1 MSPRE
6 DHRSYNAQPWY
17 AGCTMEAEA
26 INWPESVIESHPGGL
41 DRCFFGGVGVPEIL
55 CKVTI
60 FMIAHQPTQSALQTC
75 Q

>member
-41 DRCFFGGVGVPEIL
+41 DRCFFGGGGGP
-55 CKVTI
+55 
-60 FMIAHQPTQSALQTC
+60 
-75 Q
+75 